1 MADLQV
7 SLGFLLENVGD
18 VARELERAGRQA
30 GGDFGKGLNENSKK
44 AFDDLVGAADR
55 AAKEAGLRFNRQ
67 KLQFET
73 AKGDIVSPQA
83 LASIGKTVKG
93 LDEARKA
100 VDIFKNAVQ
109 ASARESTSNFSLVE
123 SAVTGVAVSLTSQLT
138 DGLASSLGSI
148 KQLVGGFVELDS
160 ELRLA
165 AAAAGE
171 AGGYERLGA
180 VVEKVGIDAAGTS
193 KQVAELATSLVRA
206 GFSVKEVEGALPGVV
221 RGAEATGTS
230 FEQFGDIVGNTL
242 RGFGLE
248 VEETGR
254 VVDVLTNTANSSNAS
269 IEGLG
274 YTFEYTA
281 PIAKALGV
289 SLEDV
294 AAATGLMANAGIQ
307 GSAAGTGLRE
317 ALQKLQQAAGG
328 ASPEVLGLSQGQER
342 LQAVMQKLGI
352 SVLDA
357 QGKLLPLEQVF
368 LKLKSSLEEL
378 SQGDQVQLTNV
389 LFGDQAGNKILAIT
403 NQSSAAISKMFG
415 DIKNSSGATDTARD
429 AMAGFGLELQQLQG
443 TLDSIGVSIG
453 SVAAAGLRPLLGL
466 ANAAAGA
473 ISSLPAP
480 IKESGGALVA
490 MGAAATG
497 AAVAMVALNVAVNN
511 LGGWAALASSIK
523 SVSALLLGP
532 IGAGTIAVLGLGAAA
547 YGIYGAFNGVDSKTK
562 SLIQTMAGLATF
574 VAVMRGIVALQ
585 ELWNA
590 RLKITVALQTISSAL
605 SGPQGWAKIG
615 IAIAAA
621 GAAYAGMGA
630 LIKETGGETDA
641 LADKSKGLKDEISQ
655 LQSQIDQAKKLKVD
669 TSELESLLG
678 TKMKELQ
685 EVENPLE
692 IKIDIEKAEAKVK
705 ALKEELN
712 KLNEGDSGRPA
723 IQAQID
729 AVEKYRD
736 VLKAADEG
744 MTGKGFAKLNQ
755 ESKDFVAGQKEIEKQ
770 IQTLRTEQVE
780 LPVDAKLRR
789 EEIDKQIIE
798 LQKLAEKNDLKFK
811 ASLDMSEV
819 DRQLAIT
826 RKKKAEAEAS
836 PVSRGA
842 FESGDNFARRQV
854 EQAKEVEKYTK
865 DVYTLETKKA
875 ELLNKQ
881 VSANEQQVAAA
892 ATNVANQEAAIK
904 KQIDLLNTQQ
914 TERESGL
921 SKQLAAGQITQQQYE
936 DELRTVQKINLEKEK
951 TIKTGQLGA
960 ITDQNSESALTL
972 RREIAAL
979 EKGIAENQIDTA
991 NAAYDKEKERVDLAK
1006 DRISI
1011 EQEVLEVADKVSNID
1026 KKRLQTVEQ
1035 IVDAFSNLADA
1046 QNNLVKSQF
1055 DVKSARNSRDIFNAE
1070 KEKEAIQKDAEKRG
1084 VDPKAAVEAKEK
1096 EINALK
1102 ERGKE
1107 IEKQALEAAIQGAA
1121 TRFEIERKALELKQ
1135 ASQLLDQQ
1143 GAVRA
1148 AERNL
1153 IGDQKRLLEL
1163 EGQMKDPTL
1172 TADQKAIIAEQI
1184 ALQRESIELSGIQ
1197 VGAEKDRL
1205 GSMQTI
1211 FSLERQTLEAKQ
1223 QAEANGFRSTA
1234 ASEGWEESLQ
1244 MGLDKLDQ
1252 QAGKI
1257 AGVEGATRKGAI
1269 AWEEVSSAANGV
1281 LDVIDDH
1288 TEAVDMEKAKIG
1300 ELAQAYKGIN
1310 QGAPFDGAERIFNDG
1325 APGGNRG
1332 VEDGARQ
1339 SADRIV
1345 GIYASAEDRMRANRL
1360 AHFEEMIALEKQHRK
1375 DFTYVASSNFLYMAP
1390 PKPGDMQRPGGY
1402 TDDAWKEKE
1411 REMARG
1417 GQPWYSPEQLAGIM
1431 KLENA
1436 AGMAADEF
1444 FDTNEKATALG
1455 RTLAELGKDT
1465 TVLDKEKYYAEAIAD
1480 IVNGKVESFKLLK
1493 DIRGTDANNNPVMS
1507 KPEDWMDDARKL
1519 ARKQNLGYGS
1529 LFAGDEGE
1537 IDKIAAAIAEADAK
1551 ANGLVGSL
1559 EGARDALGK
1568 PLEDNP
1574 FGNYDQFLENAK
1586 RQFSP
1591 EAIREA
1597 VEGSNFSLR
1606 DAIQP
1611 EPIDLQVI
1619 ADTSEAEQALSDL
1632 SIPEENFSLQ
1642 GLDDSFSQIGQAA
1655 GDQFS
1660 SAFDSSVQFDATG
1673 QQFDDAFNVDATLN
1687 SLNAVSSTITGLKN
1701 EYQTIEPGINDADQ
1715 AQDDF
1720 GNGISSSITAA
1731 NDLANSWVQVAS
1743 QIRNAASE
1751 LDALRSAPATPAY
1764 WAGGYTTAGRTIQV
1778 NEIGPE
1784 AFLDRSGALRMIN
1797 APQYGHWNPPSD
1809 GVVIP
1814 ADVTAR
1820 LKAVGAFGGHQ
1831 QGINEQRAR
1840 ASSMPQNAMQMQQG
1854 RTGHRAS
1861 AESSMQRNHMSRAMA
1876 QQITAMNML
1885 NKNIDA
1891 LTRKDWNVS
1900 IRMPSNAGLL
1910 RTVQGL

>member
-1 MADLQV
+1 VADLQV
-7 SLGFLLENVGD
+7 SIALLLENQD
-18 VARELERAGRQA
+18 EIRRALEAEGGKAGEAFR
-30 GGDFGKGLNENSKK
+30 NSLTPAAKK
-44 AFDDLVGAADR
+44 AFDEITSAAEK

-73 AKGDIVSPQA
+73 VKGDIVPPQA
-83 LASIGKTVKG
+83 LASIGKVVKG
-93 LDEARKA
+93 LDEARNA

-109 ASARESTSNFSLVE
+109 ATARESAANFSLVE
-123 SAVTGVAVSLTSQLT
+123 SAVTGVAISLTSKLT

-148 KQLVGGFVELDS
+148 KQLVGGFLELDG

-180 VVEKVGIDAAGTS
+180 VVEQVGIDAAGTS

-254 VVDVLTNTANSSNAS
+254 VVDILTNTANSSNAS

-378 SQGDQVQLTNV
+378 GQGDQVQLANI

-547 YGIYGAFNGVDSKTK
+547 YGVYGAFNGVDSKTK
-562 SLIQTMAGLATF
+562 ALIQTMAGLATF
-574 VAVMRGIVALQ
+574 VAVMRGIIALQ

-590 RLKITVALQTISSAL
+590 RLKITTVLLTITNAL

-615 IAIAAA
+615 VAIAAA

-641 LADKSKGLKDEISQ
+641 LADKSKGLKDEIAQ
-655 LQSQIDQAKKLKVD
+655 LQSQIDQGKKLKVD
-669 TSELESLLG
+669 TSELEGLLA

-685 EVENPLE
+685 EIQNPLE
-692 IKIDIEKAEAKVK
+692 IKIDIEKAEAKIK
-705 ALKEELN
+705 TLKEELG
-712 KLNEGDSGRPA
+712 KLKGDSSEKPA
-723 IQAQID
+723 LEADIEA
-729 AVEKYRD
+729 AEKYRD
-736 VLKAADEG
+736 VLKAVDEG
-744 MTGKGFAKLNQ
+744 VTGKGFAKLDK
-755 ESKDFVAGQKEIEKQ
+755 ESKDFVERRKNIEEQ
-770 IQTLRTEQVE
+770 IKKLRSEQVS
-780 LPVDAKLRR
+780 LPVDAKVERG
-789 EEIDKQIIE
+789 EFEKKINE
-798 LQKLAEKNDLKFK
+798 LQGLAEKETL
-811 ASLDMSEV
+811 SLNVRFEV
-819 DRQLAIT
+819 GTLEKQLAEV
-826 RKKKAEAEAS
+826 RKKKAELES
-836 PVSRGA
+836 EPLSKGA
-842 FESGDNFARRQV
+842 FESEDNFKRRQV
-854 EQAKEVEKYTK
+854 DQAKELEGLSLKKFQLESRVVEAY
-865 DVYTLETKKA
+865 D
-875 ELLNKQ
+875 KQ
-881 VSANEQQVAAA
+881 VDASEKQAQAA
-892 ATNVANQEAAIK
+892 ATNVANQEDAIK
-904 KQIDLLNTQQ
+904 KQIDLLNTQKA
-914 TERESGL
+914 ERESGL

-936 DELRTVQKINLEKEK
+936 DELRAVQRVNLEKEK
-951 TIKTGQLGA
+951 GLKTKQLG
-960 ITDQNSESALTL
+960 TFQDQNSEGALTL
-972 RREIAAL
+972 RREIAAID
-979 EKGIAENQIDTA
+979 KGIADNQIDSA
-991 NAAYDKEKERVDLAK
+991 NAAYDKEKDRVDIAK
-1006 DRISI
+1006 DRIDI
-1011 EQEVLEVADKVSNID
+1011 EQEVLGVADKVGNID

-1046 QNNLVKSQF
+1046 QNNLVKSEF

-1084 VDPKAAVEAKEK
+1084 VDPKAAVEAKER
-1096 EINALK
+1096 EINELK

-1107 IEKQALEAAIQGAA
+1107 IEKQALEAAIEGAA
-1121 TRFEIERKALELKQ
+1121 TRFEIERKALQLKQ
-1135 ASQLLDQQ
+1135 ASQLLEQQ

-1148 AERNL
+1148 AERSL
-1153 IGDQKRLLEL
+1153 LGDRKRMLEL

-1184 ALQRESIELSGIQ
+1184 ALQRESIQLSEVQ

-1211 FSLERQTLEAKQ
+1211 FDLERQTLSAKQ
-1223 QAEANGFRSTA
+1223 QAEANSFRSSA

-1244 MGLDKLDQ
+1244 MGLERLDR
-1252 QAGKI
+1252 QASKMN
-1257 AGVEGATRKGAI
+1257 GVQGWADEARKSAI
-1269 AWEEVSSAANGV
+1269 AWGDVSAAADGV

-1288 TEAVDMEKAKIG
+1288 AEALDIEKVKIG
-1300 ELAQAYKGIN
+1300 ELAQAYRGLN
-1310 QGAPFDGAERIFNDG
+1310 QGASFDGAERIFNDG
-1325 APGGNRG
+1325 APTGGG
-1332 VEDGARQ
+1332 GFAEDEARKN
-1339 SADRIV
+1339 AD
-1345 GIYASAEDRMRANRL
+1345 GIIEIYSSAEDQIRDNRL
-1360 AHFEEMIALEKQHRK
+1360 DHFEEMKQLEQQYLE
-1375 DFTYVASSNFLYMAP
+1375 DGSLASYDRFLESQ
-1390 PKPGDMQRPGGY
+1390 QRL
-1402 TDDAWKEKE
+1402 K
-1411 REMARG
+1411 
-1417 GQPWYSPEQLAGIM
+1417 EQLQNEM
-1431 KLENA
+1431 EN
-1436 AGMAADEF
+1436 
-1444 FDTNEKATALG
+1444 
-1455 RTLAELGKDT
+1455 
-1465 TVLDKEKYYAEAIAD
+1465 
-1480 IVNGKVESFKLLK
+1480 
-1493 DIRGTDANNNPVMS
+1493 
-1507 KPEDWMDDARKL
+1507 MD
-1519 ARKQNLGYGS
+1519 
-1529 LFAGDEGE
+1529 
-1537 IDKIAAAIAEADAK
+1537 
-1551 ANGLVGSL
+1551 
-1559 EGARDALGK
+1559 
-1568 PLEDNP
+1568 
-1574 FGNYDQFLENAK
+1574 FGFQ
-1586 RQFSP
+1586 
-1591 EAIREA
+1591 
-1597 VEGSNFSLR
+1597 
-1606 DAIQP
+1606 QP

-1619 ADTSEAEQALSDL
+1619 ADTSEAERALSDL

-1642 GLDDSFSQIGQAA
+1642 GLDDSFGQIGQAA
-1655 GDQFS
+1655 GQQFS

-1673 QQFDDAFNVDATLN
+1673 QQFDDAFNVDGTLN

-1701 EYQTIEPGINDADQ
+1701 EYQTIQPGINDAGQ
-1715 AQDDF
+1715 AQDEF
-1720 GNGISSSITAA
+1720 GNGIGDSISAA
-1731 NDLANSWVQVAS
+1731 NNLASSWVEVAM

-1764 WAGGYTTAGRTIQV
+1764 WAGGYATAGRTIQV

-1831 QGINEQRAR
+1831 QGIYEQRAR
-1840 ASSMPQNAMQMQQG
+1840 AASMPQNARQLQAG
-1854 RTGHRAS
+1854 TSNRTS

-1876 QQITAMNML
+1876 QQINAMNML

>member
-1 MADLQV
+1 VADLQV

-230 FEQFGDIVGNTL
+230 FQQFGDIVGNTL

-641 LADKSKGLKDEISQ
+641 LADKSKGLKDEIAQ

-678 TKMKELQ
+678 SKMKELQ

-755 ESKDFVAGQKEIEKQ
+755 ESKDFVAGQKDIEKQ

-960 ITDQNSESALTL
+960 IKDQNSESALTL

-991 NAAYDKEKERVDLAK
+991 NAAYDKEKDRVDLAK

-1011 EQEVLEVADKVSNID
+1011 EQEVLEVADKVSSID

-1107 IEKQALEAAIQGAA
+1107 IEKQALEAAIEGAA
-1121 TRFEIERKALELKQ
+1121 TRFQIERKALELKQ

-1310 QGAPFDGAERIFNDG
+1310 QGASFDGAERIFNDG
-1325 APGGNRG
+1325 APTGGG
-1332 VEDGARQ
+1332 FAEDDARQ
-1339 SADRIV
+1339 SADRII
-1345 GIYASAEDRMRANRL
+1345 GIYASAEDQISANRL
-1360 AHFEEMIALEKQHRK
+1360 AHFEEMIAQEQQ
-1375 DFTYVASSNFLYMAP
+1375 Y
-1390 PKPGDMQRPGGY
+1390 QRE
-1402 TDDAWKEKE
+1402 TD
-1411 REMARG
+1411 
-1417 GQPWYSPEQLAGIM
+1417 QLA
-1431 KLENA
+1431 
-1436 AGMAADEF
+1436 
-1444 FDTNEKATALG
+1444 
-1455 RTLAELGKDT
+1455 
-1465 TVLDKEKYYAEAIAD
+1465 
-1480 IVNGKVESFKLLK
+1480 ESIGGAMNSF
-1493 DIRGTDANNNPVMS
+1493 S
-1507 KPEDWMDDARKL
+1507 KPIDDP
-1519 ARKQNLGYGS
+1519 
-1529 LFAGDEGE
+1529 FA
-1537 IDKIAAAIAEADAK
+1537 
-1551 ANGLVGSL
+1551 
-1559 EGARDALGK
+1559 
-1568 PLEDNP
+1568 
-1574 FGNYDQFLENAK
+1574 NYDRFLENAK

-1597 VEGSNFSLR
+1597 IEGSNFSLS
-1606 DAIQP
+1606 DLIQP
-1611 EPIDLQVI
+1611 AEPIDLQVT
-1619 ADTSEAEQALSDL
+1619 ADTSEAQQALSDL
-1632 SIPEENFSLQ
+1632 SVTEENFNLQ

-1655 GDQFS
+1655 GQQFS
-1660 SAFDSSVQFDATG
+1660 SAFDSSVQFDSTG
-1673 QQFDDAFNVDATLN
+1673 QQFDDAFNVDGTLN

-1731 NDLANSWVQVAS
+1731 SDLANSWAQVAS

-1751 LDALRSAPATPAY
+1751 LDALRSAPATPAF
-1764 WAGGYTTAGRTIQV
+1764 WAGGYATAGRTIQV

-1784 AFLDRSGALRMIN
+1784 SFLDGSGALRMIN

-1876 QQITAMNML
+1876 QQINAMNML

>member
-230 FEQFGDIVGNTL
+230 FQQFGDIVGNTL

-641 LADKSKGLKDEISQ
+641 LADKSKGLKDEIAQ

-678 TKMKELQ
+678 SKMKELQ

-755 ESKDFVAGQKEIEKQ
+755 ESKDFVAGQKDIEKQ

-960 ITDQNSESALTL
+960 IKDQNSESALTL

-991 NAAYDKEKERVDLAK
+991 NAAYDKEKDRVDLAK

-1011 EQEVLEVADKVSNID
+1011 EQEVLEVADKVSSID

-1107 IEKQALEAAIQGAA
+1107 IEKQALEAAIEGAA
-1121 TRFEIERKALELKQ
+1121 TRFQIERKALELKQ

-1310 QGAPFDGAERIFNDG
+1310 QGASFDGAERIFNDG
-1325 APGGNRG
+1325 APTGGG
-1332 VEDGARQ
+1332 FAEDDARQ
-1339 SADRIV
+1339 SADRII
-1345 GIYASAEDRMRANRL
+1345 GIYASAEDQISANRL
-1360 AHFEEMIALEKQHRK
+1360 AHFEEMIAQEQQ
-1375 DFTYVASSNFLYMAP
+1375 Y
-1390 PKPGDMQRPGGY
+1390 QRE
-1402 TDDAWKEKE
+1402 TD
-1411 REMARG
+1411 
-1417 GQPWYSPEQLAGIM
+1417 QLA
-1431 KLENA
+1431 
-1436 AGMAADEF
+1436 
-1444 FDTNEKATALG
+1444 
-1455 RTLAELGKDT
+1455 
-1465 TVLDKEKYYAEAIAD
+1465 
-1480 IVNGKVESFKLLK
+1480 ESIGGAMNSF
-1493 DIRGTDANNNPVMS
+1493 S
-1507 KPEDWMDDARKL
+1507 KPIDDP
-1519 ARKQNLGYGS
+1519 
-1529 LFAGDEGE
+1529 FA
-1537 IDKIAAAIAEADAK
+1537 
-1551 ANGLVGSL
+1551 
-1559 EGARDALGK
+1559 
-1568 PLEDNP
+1568 
-1574 FGNYDQFLENAK
+1574 NYDRFLENAK

-1597 VEGSNFSLR
+1597 IEGSNFSLS
-1606 DAIQP
+1606 DLIQP
-1611 EPIDLQVI
+1611 AEPIDLQVT
-1619 ADTSEAEQALSDL
+1619 ADTSEAQQALSDL
-1632 SIPEENFSLQ
+1632 SVTEENFNLQ

-1655 GDQFS
+1655 GQQFS
-1660 SAFDSSVQFDATG
+1660 SAFDSSVQFDSTG
-1673 QQFDDAFNVDATLN
+1673 QQFDDAFNVDGTLN

-1731 NDLANSWVQVAS
+1731 SDLANSWAQVAS

-1751 LDALRSAPATPAY
+1751 LDALRSAPATPAF
-1764 WAGGYTTAGRTIQV
+1764 WAGGYATAGRTIQV

-1784 AFLDRSGALRMIN
+1784 SFLDGSGALRMIN

-1876 QQITAMNML
+1876 QQINAMNML